1 MLVIISAV
9 KEKNMWL
16 SKLDSSEEN
25 GLYLFKEASMDR
37 SGGNGW
43 KLQEE
48 RFHLNIIKK
57 FLALSRGGNGLL

>member
-1 MLVIISAV
+1 
-9 KEKNMWL
+9 MWL

-48 RFHLNIIKK
+48 RFHLNTIKK

>member
-1 MLVIISAV
+1 MIISAA

-16 SKLDSSEEN
+16 SKLHSSEKN

-48 RFHLNIIKK
+48 RFHLNTTKK
-57 FLALSRGGNGLL
+57 FLALSRGGSGLL